1 MTQAKPKRSGYLQD
15 ALREAADIINQAQD
29 RDQAVEQ
36 IKDLISK
43 KVLES
48 FKNGITVG
56 MKKAG
61 KMK

>member
-1 MTQAKPKRSGYLQD
+1 MEKTNQKRSGYLQD
-15 ALREAADIINQAQD
+15 ALKEAADIIDQAQD
-29 RDQAVEQ
+29 KDQATEQ
-36 IKDLISK
+36 IKELISR
-43 KVLES
+43 KVLAS